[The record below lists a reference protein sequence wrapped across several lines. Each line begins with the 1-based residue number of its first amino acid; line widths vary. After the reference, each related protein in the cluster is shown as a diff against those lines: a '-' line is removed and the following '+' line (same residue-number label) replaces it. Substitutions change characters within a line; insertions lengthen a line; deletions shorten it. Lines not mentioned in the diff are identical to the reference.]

1 MDRWIPQTSLRDL
14 ALVVFRRKWSV
25 LAVFIVT
32 ILSALV
38 YLFLIKDDLYELEA
52 KVLVKIGREQAP
64 PTTLVGERP
73 IVMGYRHHDVNSE
86 VDILKSTDLLA
97 KVVDELHLD
106 VPSPPEPPPPGI
118 FQRIKYETRR
128 VSRWFKDG
136 LNELLIRVGMRE
148 RLSDRELAILGLQKR
163 LRVEPVRDSNVLAI
177 YLLVPIRQGSQ
188 IILNKL
194 LDYYLDFRRTVYQD
208 PTAVG
213 FFTKQ
218 SDEER
223 AKLNKAEENLQAFET
238 QWQIQ
243 DLPQQIDVLIN
254 EINLARMKLTEAEIS
269 YKEAASK
276 VDRLNQPGTNADSD
290 YGLAGAFEERTFP
303 ENLLQQL
310 TQLRLA
316 RIEMLLREPETGER
330 VKNNQQQSD
339 LVMGVMQS
347 TLRSILAEKKA
358 IYEDRLKVVEGL
370 EKRLNELH
378 SRRTHWNDLKREIKT
393 LEDAFLL
400 YERKLQES
408 RANLALEEQKAS
420 NIVVLQHASDP
431 LIASGLRKQTFLLIA
446 MAMAFFAA
454 IGWAAIAEF
463 FDHRV
468 YSAEHLTAHLS
479 APVLAVVPRDRR
491 VRLGRHKH
499 A

>member
-25 LAVFIVT
+25 LAVFVVT

-38 YLFLIKDDLYELEA
+38 YLFLIKDELYELEA
-52 KVLVKIGREQAP
+52 KILVKIGREQAP

-73 IVMGYRHHDVNSE
+73 LIMGYRHQDVNSE

-106 VPSPPEPPPPGI
+106 RPGPPEPPPPGI
-118 FQRIKYETRR
+118 FQRLKYESRR
-128 VSRWFKDG
+128 LSKWFKDG

-148 RLSDRELAILGLQKR
+148 RLSERELAILGLQKR
-163 LRVEPVRDSNVLAI
+163 LRVEPIRDSNVLAV
-177 YLLVPIRQGSQ
+177 YLLVPIRQGSS

-194 LDYYLDFRRTVYQD
+194 MEYYLDFRRQVYQD

-218 SDEER
+218 SVDER
-223 AKLNKAEENLQAFET
+223 AQLQKAEEELQAFET
-238 QWQIQ
+238 KWQIQ
-243 DLPQQIDVLIN
+243 DLPKQIDTLITEIN
-254 EINLARMKLTEAEIS
+254 EARSKLSEALIA
-269 YKEAASK
+269 YKEAESK
-276 VDRLNQPGTNADSD
+276 VQRLDDSSNQKVSD
-290 YGLAGAFEERTFP
+290 FGLAGAFEERTFP
-303 ENLLQQL
+303 ETLLQQL
-310 TQLRLA
+310 TQLRVA

-330 VKNNQQQSD
+330 VRNNQQQSEFV
-339 LVMGVMQS
+339 LGVMQA
-347 TLRSILAEKKA
+347 TLKSILAEKKA
-358 IYEDRLKVVEGL
+358 IYEDRRVVVEEL

-378 SRRTHWNDLKREIKT
+378 ARRAQWNDMKRQIKT
-393 LEDAFLL
+393 LEDAYLL
-400 YERKLQES
+400 YEKKLQES
-408 RANLALEEQKAS
+408 KANLALEEEKAS

-446 MAMAFFAA
+446 LAMAFLAA

-468 YSAEHLTAHLS
+468 YAAEDLSAHLS
-479 APVLAVVPRDRR
+479 APVLAVIPFNRR
-491 VRLGRHKH
+491 LRLGRRKH
-499 A
+499 G